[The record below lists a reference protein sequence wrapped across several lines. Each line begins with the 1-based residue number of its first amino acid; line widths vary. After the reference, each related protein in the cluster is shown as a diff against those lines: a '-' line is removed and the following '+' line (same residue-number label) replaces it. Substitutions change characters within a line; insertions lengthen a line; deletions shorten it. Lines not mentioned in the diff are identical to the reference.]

1 MSDCVFQSVYNLCH
15 CSNQP
20 LFYFHDFTVSMLCNY
35 SKENVKV
42 ITMMEPKNDETKVNL
57 K

>member
-1 MSDCVFQSVYNLCH
+1 MSEYVFQSVYNLCH